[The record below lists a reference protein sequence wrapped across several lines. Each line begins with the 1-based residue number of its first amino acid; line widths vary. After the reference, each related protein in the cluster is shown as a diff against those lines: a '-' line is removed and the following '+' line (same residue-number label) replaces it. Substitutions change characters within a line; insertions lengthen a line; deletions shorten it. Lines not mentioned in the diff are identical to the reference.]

1 MLDAT
6 GSSAEALELM
16 EEIKGKYNF
25 KSAEYNNQYVRLLE
39 KNGYQSMVIPTIV
52 ASVREDAVTPEM
64 LEILRKDY
72 VKQHKNDKDFEAYV
86 SSLKSQEKQQE
97 LQKHLQE
104 TMINKDIELFAME
117 DLDGKKVDLSK
128 MKGKIIVL
136 DFWATWC
143 APCKASL
150 PGMQMAVNKYKND
163 PNVVFFFISTM
174 ETAADF
180 KEQIRK
186 FMKEHN
192 YTLKV
197 LCDNVNPKTKKQSAV
212 YDTYCKAFKFS
223 GIPHKMI
230 IDGNG
235 KLRWSIGGYM
245 GSPSALAEE
254 MNLMIEMLKAE

>member
-1 MLDAT
+1 MVQVPLNTNQRTPEQVLPFAKAIYNEVMTRPQVGADRVYSEREWKDYLITRGKDMILKHAFVLDAT

-25 KSAEYNNQYVRLLE
+25 KSAEYNNQYVHLLE

-117 DLDGKKVDLSK
+117 DLDGKRL
-128 MKGKIIVL
+128 I
-136 DFWATWC
+136 F
-143 APCKASL
+143 
-150 PGMQMAVNKYKND
+150 Q
-163 PNVVFFFISTM
+163 
-174 ETAADF
+174 
-180 KEQIRK
+180 R
-186 FMKEHN
+186 
-192 YTLKV
+192 
-197 LCDNVNPKTKKQSAV
+197 
-212 YDTYCKAFKFS
+212 
-223 GIPHKMI
+223 
-230 IDGNG
+230 
-235 KLRWSIGGYM
+235 
-245 GSPSALAEE
+245 
-254 MNLMIEMLKAE
+254 